1 MKIADAVRQINRCG
15 ERLAQLGSAHFI
27 VAPITPPIKSTEPF
41 ESDAV
46 RCNQASAYP
55 HDKYDFA
62 IGQVDLLHSEH
73 RNPWIDATPNLVFNA
88 PHGFVESVRIDANE
102 FCRYAVAIFFDADD
116 EIATV
121 SIREGRHVREEIA
134 RALVL
139 SGWKRLLEVERR
151 AFATAGRD
159 EFCDIVK
166 RYQFQGFI
174 DHAELIAIN
183 ADSGT
188 G

>member
-15 ERLAQLGSAHFI
+15 KRLAQLGSAHFI
-27 VAPITPPIKSTEPF
+27 VAPIAPSIKSTGPF

-46 RCNQASAYP
+46 RSNQAGAYP
-55 HDKYDFA
+55 HDEYDSA

-73 RNPWIDATPNLVFNA
+73 RNSWIDATPNLVFNA
-88 PHGFVESVRIDANE
+88 PNGFVESVRIDANE

-116 EIATV
+116 EVATV

-134 RALVL
+134 RALVV
-139 SGWKRLLEVERR
+139 SAWKRLLEVERR

-159 EFCDIVK
+159 EFFDIVK
-166 RYQFQGFI
+166 RYLVQGLI
-174 DHAELIAIN
+174 DHPGLIAIN

-188 G
+188 R